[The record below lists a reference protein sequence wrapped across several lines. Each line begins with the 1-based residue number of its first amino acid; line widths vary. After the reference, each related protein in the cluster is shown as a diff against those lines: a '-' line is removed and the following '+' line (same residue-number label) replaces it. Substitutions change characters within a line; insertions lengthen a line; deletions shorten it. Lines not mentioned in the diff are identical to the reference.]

1 MKAKEIA
8 KEIISTDT
16 MILCMCVIFSIVVTN
31 YIVFLIVHKYT
42 GMAEKRLE
50 RNKIQPEIYK
60 MIISNHKKMQ
70 EDAMLKRMM
79 AYAKAMKFEKKM
91 REDII
96 EE

>member
-1 MKAKEIA
+1 MQ
-8 KEIISTDT
+8 TT
-16 MILCMCVIFSIVVTN
+16 T
-31 YIVFLIVHKYT
+31 
-42 GMAEKRLE
+42 
-50 RNKIQPEIYK
+50 EIYE